1 MKIRSL
7 IAGGVLLLG
16 AVLAQA
22 QPAPI
27 VIKFSHV
34 TATDTP
40 KGAAAEYF
48 KKLVEERTKGRVR
61 IEIYP
66 NSQLYKDKEELE
78 ALQLGAVQMLAPS
91 LSKFGPLGVK
101 EFEVF
106 ELPYLFED
114 TNAVHKITRGPLGEQ
129 LLKKLEPKGIV
140 GLAYWDNA
148 MRQMTANR
156 PLHSVSDWKGQKFR
170 IVSAKVTEAYTRAMG
185 AMPQVMAFSEIYQ
198 AMQSGI
204 VDGGENALSNI
215 YTQKFYEVQKHLTIS
230 NHGYLGYAVLI
241 NKKFW
246 EGLPPDLRAVIE
258 GAIADASR
266 HNDDIAEK
274 EDQRALEGIRK
285 AGKTTIYTLTPEEK
299 AAWKKQML
307 PVHQQVEAR
316 IGKDLIQ
323 AVYKEINFKPD

>member
-1 MKIRSL
+1 MKLRS
-7 IAGGVLLLG
+7 IISGVFLLFTTSF
-16 AVLAQA
+16 AYAQ
-22 QPAPI
+22 QPI

-34 TATDTP
+34 TAADTP
-40 KGAAAEYF
+40 KGAAADYF
-48 KKLVEERTKGRVR
+48 KKLVEERSKGRVR
-61 IEIYP
+61 IEVFP

-78 ALQLGAVQMLAPS
+78 ALQLGAIQMLAPS

-114 TNAVHKITRGPLGEQ
+114 TNAVHKLTRGPIGQQ

-156 PLHSVSDWKGQKFR
+156 PLHNVSDWKGQKFR

-198 AMQSGI
+198 AMQSGV

-246 EGLPPDLRAVIE
+246 DGLPPDVKTLIE
-258 GAIADASR
+258 GAMRDASKF
-266 HNDDIAEK
+266 NDDVAEK
-274 EDQRALEGIRK
+274 ENQRALEGIRK
-285 AGKTTIYTLTPEEK
+285 AGKTTIYTLTPDEK

-307 PVHQQVEAR
+307 PVHQQVSGR
-316 IGKDLIQ
+316 IGKELIQ
-323 AVYKEINFKPD
+323 AVYMEIGFKAE

>member
-1 MKIRSL
+1 MKLRS
-7 IAGGVLLLG
+7 IFGGVLLLLT
-16 AVLAQA
+16 ASFANAQ
-22 QPAPI
+22 QPI

-48 KKLVEERTKGRVR
+48 RKLVDERSKGRIR
-61 IEIYP
+61 IEVYP

-78 ALQLGAVQMLAPS
+78 ALQMGAIQMLAPS

-106 ELPYLFED
+106 ELPFLFDD
-114 TNAVHKITRGPLGEQ
+114 TNAVHKLTRGPIGQQ

-198 AMQSGI
+198 AMQSGV

-246 EGLPPDLRAVIE
+246 DGLQPDVKALIE
-258 GAIADASR
+258 SAMLDASKY
-266 HNDDIAEK
+266 NDDIAEK
-274 EDQRALEGIRK
+274 ENQRALDGIRK
-285 AGKTTIYTLTPEEK
+285 SGKTTIYTLTPEERS
-299 AAWKKQML
+299 AWKKQML
-307 PVHQQVEAR
+307 PVHQQVEGR
-316 IGKDLIQ
+316 IGKELIQ
-323 AVYKEINFKPD
+323 AVYKEIGFKAE